1 MKIRTLSAVT
11 SVKFFESL
19 WDVYI
24 NLYTYIYMCVWI
36 QKFVLYKCFY
46 ITPQHIL
53 YSRKFMF
60 QKI

>member
-24 NLYTYIYMCVWI
+24 NLYTYIYMCVDTEI
-36 QKFVLYKCFY
+36 RA
-46 ITPQHIL
+46 I
-53 YSRKFMF
+53 
-60 QKI
+60 